1 MDDQETHVM
10 TEPVLL
16 VDKAGGLAVLTLNR
30 PQRLNALSLELRR
43 ALFETFAALEADP
56 QTRVVILTGAGRAF
70 SAGLDLEELGNG
82 AAIHGRKEVWA
93 DTGAAIRS
101 FSGPVIGAING
112 AAVTG
117 GFEIALA
124 CDLLIAS
131 TTARFADTH
140 GRVGLLSG
148 WGLSQR
154 LSRVIGLARAK
165 ELSLTGN
172 FLGAETAERWGLVN
186 RVVTPEALLRTCRE
200 LAEAMLSVAP
210 DFLPHYKH
218 VIDAGYYMSLN
229 DGMAFEA
236 RESRIWNDSVSA
248 STIASRREQLLA
260 RGKQQVGE

>member
-1 MDDQETHVM
+1 M

-16 VDKAGGLAVLTLNR
+16 VDKADGLALLTLNR
-30 PQRLNALSLELRR
+30 PHRLNALSLDLRR
-43 ALFETFAALEADP
+43 ALFETFAALEADTE
-56 QTRVVILTGAGRAF
+56 TRVVILTGAGRAF

-93 DTGAAIRS
+93 DTGAAVRS

-124 CDLLIAS
+124 CDMLIAS
-131 TTARFADTH
+131 THARFGDTH

-172 FLGAETAERWGLVN
+172 FLDAQTAERWGLVN
-186 RVVTPEALLRTCRE
+186 RVVAPELLLGTCRE
-200 LAEAMLSVAP
+200 LAKAMLSVASE
-210 DFLPHYKH
+210 FLPRYKR
-218 VIDAGYYMSLN
+218 VIDAGYYMSLD

-236 RESRIWNDSVSA
+236 REARAWNETVSA
-248 STIASRREQLLA
+248 SAIASRREQILA
-260 RGKQQVGE
+260 RGKQQVSE

>member
-1 MDDQETHVM
+1 M
-10 TEPVLL
+10 TESVLL

-30 PQRLNALSLELRR
+30 PQRLNALSLDLRR
-43 ALFETFAALEADP
+43 ALFETFAALEADGE
-56 QTRVVILTGAGRAF
+56 TRVVILTGAGRAF

-93 DTGAAIRS
+93 DTGAAVRS

-131 TTARFADTH
+131 TNARFADTH

-186 RVVTPEALLRTCRE
+186 RVVAPELLLDTCRD
-200 LAEAMLSVAP
+200 LAAAMLSVAP
-210 DFLPHYKH
+210 EFLPRYKR
-218 VIDAGYYMSLN
+218 VIDAGYYMSL
-229 DGMAFEA
+229 DDAMAFEG
-236 RESRIWNDSVSA
+236 RESRAWNETVSA
-248 STIASRREQLLA
+248 TAIESRRAQILA
-260 RGKQQVGE
+260 RGKQQVSE

>member
-1 MDDQETHVM
+1 M

-30 PQRLNALSLELRR
+30 PQRLNALSLDLRR
-43 ALFETFAALEADP
+43 ALFETFAALQADGE
-56 QTRVVILTGAGRAF
+56 TRVVILTGAGRAF

-82 AAIHGRKEVWA
+82 AAIHGRQEVWS
-93 DTGAAIRS
+93 DTGAAVRS

-131 TTARFADTH
+131 SNARFADTH

-186 RVVTPEALLRTCRE
+186 RVVAPAALLDTCRE
-200 LAEAMLSVAP
+200 LAAAMLSVRA
-210 DFLPHYKH
+210 DFLPRYKR
-218 VIDAGYYMSLN
+218 VIDVGYHMSLD

-236 RESRIWNDSVSA
+236 RESRAWNETVSA
-248 STIASRREQLLA
+248 SAIESRREQILA

>member
-1 MDDQETHVM
+1 M
-10 TEPVLL
+10 TDSVLL
-16 VDKAGGLAVLTLNR
+16 VDKADGVALLTLNR

-43 ALFETFAALEADP
+43 ALFETFAALEADDE
-56 QTRVVILTGAGRAF
+56 TRVVILTGAGRAF

-93 DTGAAIRS
+93 DTGAAVRS

-124 CDLLIAS
+124 CDMLIAS
-131 TTARFADTH
+131 THAQFADTH
-140 GRVGLLSG
+140 GRVGLLAG

-172 FLGAETAERWGLVN
+172 FLGAQTAERWGLVN
-186 RVVTPEALLRTCRE
+186 RVVAPELLLDTCRE
-200 LAEAMLSVAP
+200 LAMAMLSMAP
-210 DFLPHYKH
+210 DFLPRYKR
-218 VIDAGYYMSLN
+218 VIDAGYYMSLD

-236 RESRIWNDSVSA
+236 RESRAWNETVSA
-248 STIASRREQLLA
+248 SAIASRREQILA
-260 RGKQQVGE
+260 RGKQQASD

>member
-1 MDDQETHVM
+1 M

-16 VDKAGGLAVLTLNR
+16 VDKADGLAILTLNR

-43 ALFETFAALEADP
+43 ALFETFAALQADDE
-56 QTRVVILTGAGRAF
+56 TRVVVLTGAGRAF

-82 AAIHGRKEVWA
+82 AAIHGRKEPWA
-93 DTGAAIRS
+93 ATGAAVRS

-117 GFEIALA
+117 GFEIALC
-124 CDLLIAS
+124 CDMLIAS
-131 TTARFADTH
+131 SNARFADTH
-140 GRVGLLSG
+140 ARVGLLAG

-172 FLGAETAERWGLVN
+172 FLDAVTAERWGLVN
-186 RVVTPEALLRTCRE
+186 RVVAPEALLPTCRE
-200 LAEAMLSVAP
+200 LASAMLSVAP
-210 DFLPHYKH
+210 EFLPMYKR
-218 VIDAGYYMSLN
+218 VIDQGYHMNLA

-236 RESRIWNDSVSA
+236 RASKAWNEGVSA
-248 STIASRREQLLA
+248 ATIEARRGQIMA
-260 RGKQQVGE
+260 RGKQQLSD

>member
-1 MDDQETHVM
+1 M

-16 VDKAGGLAVLTLNR
+16 VAKADGLAVLTLNR

-43 ALFETFAALEADP
+43 ALFETFAALEADDE
-56 QTRVVILTGAGRAF
+56 TRVVILTGAGRAF

-82 AAIHGRKEVWA
+82 AAIHGRKEPWS
-93 DTGAAIRS
+93 DTGAAVRS

-117 GFEIALA
+117 GFEIALC
-124 CDLLIAS
+124 CDMLIAS
-131 TTARFADTH
+131 SDARFADTH
-140 GRVGLLSG
+140 GRVGLLAG

-172 FLGAETAERWGLVN
+172 FLDAATAERWGLVN
-186 RVVTPEALLRTCRE
+186 RVVAPDALLPTCRE
-200 LAEAMLSVAP
+200 LASAMLSVTAE
-210 DFLPHYKH
+210 FLPMYKR
-218 VIDAGYYMSLN
+218 VIDQGYHMSLA

-236 RESRIWNDSVSA
+236 RESKVWNEGVSA
-248 STIASRREQLLA
+248 ATIEARRGQIMA
-260 RGKQQVGE
+260 RGKQQRSD

>member
-1 MDDQETHVM
+1 M

-16 VDKAGGLAVLTLNR
+16 VDKADGLAVLTLNR

-43 ALFETFAALEADP
+43 ALFETFAALEADNE
-56 QTRVVILTGAGRAF
+56 TRVVILTGAGRAF

-82 AAIHGRKEVWA
+82 AAMHGRKEVWG
-93 DTGAAIRS
+93 DTGAAVRS

-124 CDLLIAS
+124 CDMLIAS
-131 TTARFADTH
+131 SNARFADTH
-140 GRVGLLSG
+140 GRVGLLAG

-186 RVVTPEALLRTCRE
+186 RVVQPELLLDTCRE
-200 LAEAMLSVAP
+200 LAAAMLSVAP
-210 DFLPHYKH
+210 EFLARYKR
-218 VIDAGYYMSLN
+218 VIDSGYYMSLE
-229 DGMAFEA
+229 DAMAFEG
-236 RESRIWNDSVSA
+236 RESRAWNETVSA
-248 STIASRREQLLA
+248 STIESRREQILA
-260 RGKQQVGE
+260 RGKQQASE